1 MLETNKELS
10 LRVFIDRSSIE
21 IFANDG
27 QTTMTSRI
35 YPNEDRL
42 GIELFTEKGDVQVK
56 EITYWNLQDIWK

>member
-1 MLETNKELS
+1 C
-10 LRVFIDRSSIE
+10 VFIDRSSIE

-42 GIELFTEKGDVQVK
+42 GIELFAEKGDVQVK